1 MNNYVEVNALEGLV
15 ITSITNGYKD
25 KLPSEGDSEIQFH
38 TACGRT
44 FSMFHQQSCCES
56 VAIEEIIGDLGD
68 LLDTPMVSA
77 SEDEGRS
84 TNEEDK
90 HGNAREWTF
99 YNLRTHKGTVTIRWY
114 GTSNGYYSTS
124 VSFAEV
130 LPDNAGTRR

>member
-1 MNNYVEVNALEGLV
+1 
-15 ITSITNGYKD
+15 
-25 KLPSEGDSEIQFH
+25 
-38 TACGRT
+38 
-44 FSMFHQQSCCES
+44 
-56 VAIEEIIGDLGD
+56 
-68 LLDTPMVSA
+68 MVSA

-90 HGNAREWTF
+90 HGNVSEWTF